1 MGRRYKRGDRRPRA
15 NSVPEQREILLPT
28 KVRSL
33 DIVQSVTLATIGS
46 SRPIS
51 LSCLLLVALLAPVLS
66 GRSAVDGGT
75 GIEGQRPLDLRE
87 RNFRASSE
95 LVTTAVPVRDAE
107 GRLVTTLQQ
116 ADVTIE
122 EDGVPQANTQFTKDR
137 VPVSLSLTLD
147 ISDSMRGQRLVDA
160 RGALAN
166 FLDTLLAPDDEAALL
181 GFNHEAKML
190 GPWTTERGG
199 MRQKLEEIRP
209 SGGTALYDAID
220 VSLPLFESRM
230 HPRAAI
236 LLVSDGAD
244 TASDTTPTQLKYKL
258 VRSDVFLY
266 AIGIDSLDAR
276 NSTRINPFTLQE
288 LTSQGG
294 GYTEI
299 IRSTDELGPAT
310 ERIAEELNHQYL
322 IGYTPAARG
331 DGQLH
336 TIRVDRKSTRLNSS
350 HQ

>member
-1 MGRRYKRGDRRPRA
+1 MLSKLF
-15 NSVPEQREILLPT
+15 VLHLLLLPLL
-28 KVRSL
+28 S
-33 DIVQSVTLATIGS
+33 Q
-46 SRPIS
+46 RPI
-51 LSCLLLVALLAPVLS
+51 
-66 GRSAVDGGT
+66 
-75 GIEGQRPLDLRE
+75 DLRNN
-87 RNFRASSE
+87 NFRAASE
-95 LVTTAVPVRDAE
+95 LVTTAVTVRDAE

-116 ADVTIE
+116 GDFTIE
-122 EDGVPQANTQFTKDR
+122 EDGVPQPITQFTTER
-137 VPVSLSLTLD
+137 VPVSLALALD
-147 ISDSMRGQRLVDA
+147 ISDSMRGQRMADA

-166 FLDTLLAPDDEAALL
+166 FLDKLLAVDDEAALL
-181 GFNHEAKML
+181 GFNHETRML

-199 MRQKLEEIRP
+199 MRIKLDEIRP
-209 SGGTALYDAID
+209 TGGTALYDAID

-244 TASDTTPTQLKYKL
+244 TASDTTPTQLKQKL

-299 IRSTDELGPAT
+299 IRSAAELGPAT
-310 ERIAEELNHQYL
+310 ERIAEELNHQYM
-322 IGYTPAARG
+322 IGYSPATRG
-331 DGQLH
+331 DGKLH
-336 TIRVDRKSTRLNSS
+336 TVRVKVSNPAYRVRARRGVVR
-350 HQ
+350 